1 LKLEIL
7 RELRDDTQIVTSIEN
22 IVWLDVDQFYGIE
35 YGEFASKIAEVA
47 MWLIDH
53 QMNMKISE
61 EFGQYFVRL
70 PLTKSA
76 TIVHGNSLK
85 IKWEEIITPK
95 HLSYILGNPPFLG
108 HHYQNTQQKEDL
120 ENVFFGRKGIKVLD
134 YSCVLV

>member
-1 LKLEIL
+1 ML
-7 RELRDDTQIVTSIEN
+7 TS
-22 IVWLDVDQFYGIE
+22 FYGIE
-35 YGEFASKIAEVA
+35 YDEFASKIAEVA

-85 IKWEEIITPK
+85 IKMGK
-95 HLSYILGNPPFLG
+95 
-108 HHYQNTQQKEDL
+108 K
-120 ENVFFGRKGIKVLD
+120 
-134 YSCVLV
+134 